1 MKTHSV
7 LVIPIANTCS
17 LKSRHALPTNDQLPA
32 PRQCSRVAR
41 GEVAEPDGQG
51 HDASEESLELRLDA
65 APVFS
70 EHNIIILKL

>member
-17 LKSRHALPTNDQLPA
+17 SKSRPALPKNDQLPA
-32 PRQCSRVAR
+32 PRQCSRIAR

-51 HDASEESLELRLDA
+51 HDASEEPLGLRLDV

-70 EHNIIILKL
+70 GHNIIILKH